1 MARIQLP
8 SLMRTLESTRQ
19 ALAPRSPSPVT
30 VVGPELAHNRFIG
43 AAAALP
49 PLVLVVDDHE
59 DSRDDRAAGAR
70 ERGLPRCG
78 SEDRM
83 RGDPRSRCAA
93 PVAVLLDLV
102 LPELDGWEVARRLRE
117 NDATSA
123 AAIIALTA
131 AVLPSDHERAR
142 LAGCDMVLTKPVL
155 PSGIVRTL
163 CRAHRRCQSPAG
175 NALRLTLGESG
186 GGQPPVTS
194 AAALVVS
201 ASAFKRSNIRTRSG
215 ERSAPASW
223 SSRARDAP

>member
-30 VVGPELAHNRFIG
+30 IVGPDLAHNRFIG
-43 AAAALP
+43 AATALP

-59 DSRDDRAAGAR
+59 DSRTIARLVLESAGFRVAEAR
-70 ERGLPRCG
+70 TGCEAIRLAFALR
-78 SEDRM
+78 
-83 RGDPRSRCAA
+83 

-102 LPELDGWEVARRLRE
+102 LPELDGWEVAKRLRE

-163 CRAHRRCQSPAG
+163 CGYIGLPVPA
-175 NALRLTLGESG
+175 A
-186 GGQPPVTS
+186 
-194 AAALVVS
+194 
-201 ASAFKRSNIRTRSG
+201 TRSC
-215 ERSAPASW
+215 
-223 SSRARDAP
+223 